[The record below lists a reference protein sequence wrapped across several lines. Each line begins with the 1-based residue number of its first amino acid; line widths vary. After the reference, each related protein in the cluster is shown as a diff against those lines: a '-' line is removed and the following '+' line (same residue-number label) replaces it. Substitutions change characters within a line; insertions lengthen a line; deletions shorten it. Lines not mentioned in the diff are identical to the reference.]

1 MGVHE
6 VARGLRLWGSIGIG
20 STLLIP
26 RRILAFSAISYGK
39 RIFLS
44 VDKRGK
50 GEQTT
55 KKWNAQSFHSF
66 ILSVSKTP
74 SNEMNRRT
82 VTSISLVAVFD
93 PSSPR

>member
-1 MGVHE
+1 ME
-6 VARGLRLWGSIGIG
+6 RG
-20 STLLIP
+20 
-26 RRILAFSAISYGK
+26 F
-39 RIFLS
+39 FLS

-93 PSSPR
+93 YIKEYVKTMERIITYIDLLCHCG